1 MADFSKLV
9 ITNEGKRLLNQK
21 LSSNEEL
28 MFTEMAM
35 SENIYDIAALESL
48 TDLEGIRQRT
58 GIRKISRI
66 DNTIQIDAVFLN
78 SDLEEGYFT
87 NTLGVYGCIGGGR
100 PYYLLW
106 QWSGRVRPICRGSHR
121 RSAA

>member
-87 NTLGVYGCIGGGR
+87 NTLV
-100 PYYLLW
+100 
-106 QWSGRVRPICRGSHR
+106 
-121 RSAA
+121 